1 MKTRLLILLGYFIL
15 CCGISYGQ
23 SGQVLVNLAAL
34 DGIPITP
41 SNILQYQ
48 IQSGLERSSN
58 TKVNGTIKFRNSD
71 MRISYSYTMTLHPGV
86 NIINANTVN
95 ARFTYS
101 STALKELFEL
111 YGILPQGIYEYCVQ
125 VLPDYNNGEGDN
137 LRFDE
142 CLYNKSEDL
151 FLINLIMPEDDA
163 KIYEYNPLLTWIAN
177 YPFASLL
184 QYRIRVVELREG
196 QNKEGAITRNNPVYD
211 EKNLMQNSIVYPV
224 YAKPLRVWQPYV
236 WTVDA
241 YYKGILL
248 GGAAPWKFTVV
259 EDSLLTG
266 ISKDP
271 SYVDIAKETGTY
283 QLYAP
288 GILKLK
294 YDLKWALTDTLALQ
308 LLNEKG
314 EDVKLK
320 ITKELAAKYGDNR
333 YILNFMEEQPLK
345 HKHNYTLLL
354 HSREGKKYNI
364 LFQYINPEL
373 IK

>member
-1 MKTRLLILLGYFIL
+1 MKTRLLILLRCCIL
-15 CCGISYGQ
+15 CSGISFGQ

-71 MRISYSYTMTLHPGV
+71 MRISYTYTMTLHPGI

-111 YGILPQGIYEYCVQ
+111 YGVLPQGIYEYCVQ
-125 VLPDYNNGEGDN
+125 VLPDYSNGEGGN
-137 LRFDE
+137 LSFDE

-211 EKNLMQNSIVYPV
+211 EKNLMQNSIIYPV

-259 EDSLLTG
+259 EDSLLV
-266 ISKDP
+266 P
-271 SYVDIAKETGTY
+271 VAAHQSYYDFKYNASEVI
-283 QLYAP
+283 LYAVDTV
-288 GILKLK
+288 KLK
-294 YDLKWALTDTLALQ
+294 YMSYEQAETFILELRDDNNKEVKLATKKLEAQSGMNYFDIELAGKANVKHNKQYTLALIS
-308 LLNEKG
+308 G
-314 EDVKLK
+314 
-320 ITKELAAKYGDNR
+320 T
-333 YILNFMEEQPLK
+333 
-345 HKHNYTLLL
+345 
-354 HSREGKKYNI
+354 GKKYKVP
-364 LFQYINPEL
+364 FTYINPL
-373 IK
+373 YIKK